1 MIYPDLDLEI
11 PERLG
16 RVHFVGIG
24 GSGMSG
30 IARMMHEA
38 GVPVTGSDR
47 SANYATEALEALGVP
62 VAIGHDAANAGEA
75 DTLVVTG
82 ALWQD
87 NPEYRA
93 ALDRGIPVLHR
104 SQALAWLSRA
114 GRVVSVAGAHGK
126 TTSTGMIVT
135 GLLGVGADPS
145 FVNGGIIEA
154 LGTSSGTGADELF
167 VIEADES
174 DKSFLLYDTAVALIT
189 NVDPEHLDF
198 YGSREAFMAAFV
210 EFARGAR
217 ELVVVSAD
225 DPGAREVI
233 GALGADA
240 RLRTFGE
247 AEGAD
252 VRLVDVDDSGPVR
265 FAVETGGERFEAALS
280 VYGRHNAVNAVGAL
294 AVLTG
299 LGYEPGPALAA
310 IADFGGTKRRFEF
323 HAEVGGVRV
332 YDDYA
337 HHPTEVAALLDSA
350 RAVVGEGRLIAIH
363 QPHLFSR
370 TSTFHREFAE
380 VLEAGADHT
389 VVLEVD
395 GAREDPV
402 PGVTGALVSDDFADP
417 ARVAYIDDWQR
428 AADYL
433 AEFARPGDVMVTMS
447 CGSVY
452 RIIPQVVGALR
463 GRFGTP
469 DAGSQTST
477 EAVPGTGSQTSTE
490 AR

>member
-1 MIYPDLDLEI
+1 MIYPDLEMEI
-11 PERLG
+11 PSELG

-30 IARMMHEA
+30 IARMMHQA

-47 SANYATEALEALGVP
+47 SANYSTRALEELGIP
-62 VAIGHDAANAGEA
+62 VAIGHDAANVGDA

-87 NPEYRA
+87 NPEYQRA
-93 ALDRGIPVLHR
+93 LANGLPVLHR
-104 SQALAWLSRA
+104 SQALAWLAR
-114 GRVVSVAGAHGK
+114 GRRVVSIAGAHGK
-126 TTSTGMIVT
+126 TTSTGMVVT
-135 GLLGVGADPS
+135 GLKGVGADPS
-145 FVNGGIIEA
+145 FVNGGIIES
-154 LGTSSGTGADELF
+154 LGTSSGAGADDLF

-174 DKSFLLYDTAVALIT
+174 DKSFLLYDTSVALIT

-198 YGSREAFMAAFV
+198 YGSREAFMQAFV
-210 EFARGAR
+210 DFARGAG
-217 ELVVVSAD
+217 EQVVVSAD
-225 DPGAREVI
+225 DPGALEVLA
-233 GALGADA
+233 ALRAEDRGSLPAI
-240 RLRTFGE
+240 RTFGE

-252 VRLVDVDDSGPVR
+252 VRLVSVDDSGPVR
-265 FAVETGGERFEAALS
+265 FAVEIAAADGPVQRHEAQLS

-299 LGYEPGPALAA
+299 LGFEAGPALDA
-310 IADFGGTKRRFEF
+310 IARFGGTKRRFEF

-370 TSTFHREFAE
+370 TSLFHREFAE
-380 VLEAGADHT
+380 VLEAGADYT
-389 VVLEVD
+389 VVLAVD

-402 PGVTGALVSDDFADP
+402 DGVTGELVSNDFVDP
-417 ARVAYIDDWQR
+417 ARVAYRPEWQS
-428 AADYL
+428 AADHL
-433 AEFARPGDVMVTMS
+433 AEIARPGDVMVTMS
-447 CGSVY
+447 CGTVY
-452 RIIPQVVGALR
+452 QIIPQVVEALR
-463 GRFGTP
+463 GRF
-469 DAGSQTST
+469 
-477 EAVPGTGSQTSTE
+477 EAQ
-490 AR
+490 

>member
-1 MIYPDLDLEI
+1 MIYPDLEMEI
-11 PERLG
+11 PQSLG

-47 SANYATEALEALGVP
+47 SASYTTEALERLGVR
-62 VAIGHDAANAGEA
+62 VSIGHDAANVGDA

-82 ALWQD
+82 ALWQE
-87 NPEYRA
+87 NPEYQY
-93 ALDRGIPVLHR
+93 ALAHGLPVLHR
-104 SQALAWLSRA
+104 SHALAWLARR
-114 GRVVSVAGAHGK
+114 GRLMAVAGAHGK
-126 TTSTGMIVT
+126 TTSTGMLVT
-135 GLLGVGADPS
+135 GLIGVGADPS
-145 FVNGGIIEA
+145 FVNGGVIES
-154 LGTSSGTGADELF
+154 LGVSSGSGSGELF

-174 DKSFLLYDTAVALIT
+174 DKSFLLYDTAVALVT

-198 YGSREAFMAAFV
+198 YGSREAFMQAFV
-210 EFARGAR
+210 DFALGAR
-217 ELVVVSAD
+217 ELLVISAD
-225 DPGAREVI
+225 DPGTREVLA
-233 GALGADA
+233 ALAAAEDG
-240 RLRTFGE
+240 RPRPTIRTFGE
-247 AEGAD
+247 REGAD
-252 VRLVDVDDSGPVR
+252 VRIVAIDDSGPVK
-265 FAVETGGERFEAALS
+265 FTVEVEGERYSSQLA

-299 LGYEPGPALAA
+299 LGYEPGAALEA
-310 IADFGGTKRRFEF
+310 ISQFGGTKRRFEF

-370 TSTFHREFAE
+370 TSMFHREFAE
-380 VLEAGADHT
+380 VLEQGADHT

-402 PGVTGALVSDDFADP
+402 AGVTGELVSNDFAD
-417 ARVAYIDDWQR
+417 ASKVAYVDDWQR

-433 AEFARPGDVMVTMS
+433 AEFARPGDVMITMS
-447 CGSVY
+447 CGTVY
-452 RIIPQVVGALR
+452 RIIPQVVEALR
-463 GRFGTP
+463 GRFER
-469 DAGSQTST
+469 S
-477 EAVPGTGSQTSTE
+477 
-490 AR
+490 

>member
-1 MIYPDLDLEI
+1 MIYPDLEMEI
-11 PERLG
+11 PDELG

-30 IARMMHEA
+30 IARMMHQA

-47 SANYATEALEALGVP
+47 SANYSTAALEELGIP
-62 VAIGHDAANAGEA
+62 VAVGHDAANVGEA

-87 NPEYRA
+87 NPEYQL
-93 ALDRGIPVLHR
+93 ALAKGLPVLHR
-104 SQALAWLSRA
+104 SHALAWLAR
-114 GRVVSVAGAHGK
+114 GKRVVSVAGAHGK

-135 GLLGVGADPS
+135 GLLGLGTDPS
-145 FVNGGIIEA
+145 FVNGGVIES
-154 LGTSSGTGADELF
+154 LGVSSGPGSDDLF

-198 YGSREAFMAAFV
+198 YGSREAFMEAFV
-210 EFARGAR
+210 DFARGAR
-217 ELVVVSAD
+217 EQIVISAD
-225 DPGAREVI
+225 DA
-233 GALGADA
+233 GALEVLEALRDAGGAA
-240 RLRTFGE
+240 PIRTFGE

-252 VRLVDVDDSGPVR
+252 VRIVSIDDSGPVR
-265 FAVETGGERFEAALS
+265 FVVEVAGADGAPERHEAQLA

-299 LGYEPGPALAA
+299 LGFETGPALAA
-310 IADFGGTKRRFEF
+310 VAEFAGTKRRFEF
-323 HAEVGGVRV
+323 HAEVGGVSV

-337 HHPTEVAALLDSA
+337 HHHTEVAALLDSA
-350 RAVVGEGRLIAIH
+350 RAVVGDGRLIAIH
-363 QPHLFSR
+363 QPHLYSR
-370 TSTFHREFAE
+370 TKLFHREFAE

-389 VVLEVD
+389 VVLAVD

-402 PGVTGALVSDDFADP
+402 EGVTGALVADDFTDRS
-417 ARVAYIDDWQR
+417 RVAYVPEWQD

-433 AEFARPGDVMVTMS
+433 AEIARPGDVMVTMS
-447 CGSVY
+447 CGTVY
-452 RIIPQVVGALR
+452 RIIPQVVAALR
-463 GRFGTP
+463 DRFEP
-469 DAGSQTST
+469 
-477 EAVPGTGSQTSTE
+477 E

>member
-1 MIYPDLDLEI
+1 MIYPDLDMEI
-11 PERLG
+11 PQSLG
-16 RVHFVGIG
+16 KVHFVGIG

-38 GVPVTGSDR
+38 GVVVTGSDR
-47 SANYATEALEALGVP
+47 SSSYTTEALERLGVS
-62 VAIGHDAANAGEA
+62 VSIGHDAANVGDA

-87 NPEYRA
+87 NPEYQY
-93 ALDRGIPVLHR
+93 ALANGLPVLHR
-104 SQALAWLSRA
+104 SQALAWLARG

-126 TTSTGMIVT
+126 TTSTGMLVT
-135 GLLGVGADPS
+135 GLLGVDADPS
-145 FVNGGIIEA
+145 FVNGGVIES
-154 LGTSSGTGADELF
+154 LGVSSGSGSSELF

-198 YGSREAFMAAFV
+198 YGSREAFMQAFV
-210 EFARGAR
+210 DFALGAR
-217 ELVVVSAD
+217 ELLVISAD
-225 DPGAREVI
+225 DPGALEVLAAI
-233 GALGADA
+233 TQEGENGRSLPTI
-240 RLRTFGE
+240 RTFGE
-247 AEGAD
+247 SADAD
-252 VRLVDVDDSGPVR
+252 VRITSIDDSGLVR
-265 FAVETGGERFEAALS
+265 FSVTLDGHPYEAQLS
-280 VYGRHNAVNAVGAL
+280 VYGRHNAVNAVGAF

-299 LGYEPGPALAA
+299 LGFEPEAALAA
-310 IADFGGTKRRFEF
+310 VSEFGGTKRRFEF

-370 TSTFHREFAE
+370 TSLLHREFAE
-380 VLEAGADHT
+380 ALERGADHT

-402 PGVTGALVSDDFADP
+402 VGVTGELVSNDFADP
-417 ARVAYIDDWQR
+417 AKVAYVDDWQR

-433 AEFARPGDVMVTMS
+433 ARIAEPGDVMITMS
-447 CGSVY
+447 CGTVY
-452 RIIPQVVGALR
+452 RIIPQVVEALR
-463 GRFGTP
+463 GRFEG
-469 DAGSQTST
+469 A
-477 EAVPGTGSQTSTE
+477 
-490 AR
+490 